1 MQSNSTHCLD
11 TAYKEL
17 LLTEYVNSKV
27 QGYIRMRNT
36 RTMIAIFLKRKTEE
50 WEGEGSWSTLT
61 LPIGCS
67 FF

>member
-17 LLTEYVNSKV
+17 PLTEYINSKL
-27 QGYIRMRNT
+27 QEWMRMRNT
-36 RTMIAIFLKRKTEE
+36 RTMIAILLEKETEE

-61 LPIGCS
+61 LLIGCS